1 MGVYVLR
8 RVYAFLGMLSMCF
21 FLGGC
26 NVQLVSREQS
36 RSNFDYYEEQ
46 MRAVL
51 EPYGLILDM
60 QSSEDTEL
68 GLYRSFSV
76 ALDGAAIIS
85 VSFSGNATKESRGRE
100 EFEIIYHIGSEKA
113 FDLELFTRIV
123 NVVSGMELTASDCET
138 FLSDSEEDHSPARY
152 GLKKT
157 DAQTIWKYEFLNNG
171 EDWSLGYSLY
181 RDETEEL
188 TFWGITKMG
197 K

>member
-1 MGVYVLR
+1 MR
-8 RVYAFLGMLSMCF
+8 RVYAVLGVLIMCFLG
-21 FLGGC
+21 GGC
-26 NVQLVSREQS
+26 NVQLVSQEQS

-51 EPYGLILDM
+51 EPYGLVLDI
-60 QSSEDTEL
+60 QSSEDTEF

-76 ALDGAAIIS
+76 ALDDTAIIS
-85 VSFSGNATKESRGRE
+85 ASFSSNATKESRGRE
-100 EFEIIYHIGSEKA
+100 EFEIIYHNGSEKT

-123 NVVSGMELTASDCET
+123 NVVSGMELTASTCKT
-138 FLSDSEEDHSPARY
+138 FLSDSEEEHSPARY

-157 DAQTIWKYEFLNNG
+157 DDQIIWKYEFLNNG

-188 TFWGITKMG
+188 NFWGITKRQG
-197 K
+197 DS